1 MKFLLDTHTFLWFI
15 AGDPTLP
22 KYARHHIEDMVNDR
36 LLSIASLWEMSI
48 KVSIGKLTV
57 SLPFPELVEQHVYQN
72 AMQLLQITPEHVEV
86 LRTLALY
93 HKDPF
98 DRLLI
103 SQGVSEHLTIISRD
117 EVFDAYGVQRL
128 WRK

>member
-1 MKFLLDTHTFLWFI
+1 MKLLLDTHTFLWFI
-15 AGDPTLP
+15 GGDPQLTEH
-22 KYARHHIEDMVNDR
+22 ARQHIEDMANDR
-36 LLSIASLWEMSI
+36 LVSVASLWEIAI

-57 SLPFPELVEQHVYQN
+57 SLPFPDLVEQHVYQN

-86 LRTLALY
+86 VRTLPFH

-117 EVFDAYGVQRL
+117 GVFDAYGVQCL
-128 WRK
+128 W

>member
-1 MKFLLDTHTFLWFI
+1 
-15 AGDPTLP
+15 
-22 KYARHHIEDMVNDR
+22 
-36 LLSIASLWEMSI
+36 MSI

-57 SLPFPELVEQHVYQN
+57 SLTFPDLVEHHVYQN

-86 LRTLALY
+86 LRILPFY

-103 SQGVSEHLTIISRD
+103 SQGISEHLTIVSRD
-117 EVFDAYGVQRL
+117 EAFGAYGIQRL

>member
-15 AGDPTLP
+15 AGDPKLP
-22 KYARHHIEDMVNDR
+22 EYARQQIENMANDR
-36 LLSIASLWEMSI
+36 LVSIASLWEMSI

-57 SLPFPELVEQHVYQN
+57 SLPFPDLVEQHVYQN

-86 LRTLALY
+86 LRILPFH

-103 SQGVSEHLTIISRD
+103 SQGISEHLTIISRD
-117 EVFDAYGVQRL
+117 EVFGTYGIQRL